1 MRQILQN
8 IGAVRCVHRPS
19 FGLRSVDKMIYVDGE
34 SADKNLMKRQ
44 SARRAEAFLGGEARS
59 AREVYIT
66 TVRTAKSDLQRR
78 QRQ

>member
-1 MRQILQN
+1 
-8 IGAVRCVHRPS
+8 
-19 FGLRSVDKMIYVDGE
+19 MIYVDGQ

-66 TVRTAKSDLQRR
+66 TGRTAKSDLQRR